1 MCLKLFQR
9 ESLANEPHMTLP
21 FQDPTVFYDA
31 VKLVSLVS
39 KRQTGVTEE
48 EVWRFKWLLQSVM
61 ENVFR
66 IPYIKQEIDAD
77 EGGTVEVTFNGFIV

>member
-1 MCLKLFQR
+1 MYKICLEPFQR
-9 ESLANEPHMTLP
+9 ESLENEPHMTLP

-48 EVWRFKWLLQSVM
+48 EVWRFKWLLQSVL

-66 IPYIKQEIDAD
+66 IPYIKQELDAD
-77 EGGTVEVTFNGFIV
+77 EGRTAEVIFIV

>member
-1 MCLKLFQR
+1 MNSRSRIQLY
-9 ESLANEPHMTLP
+9 STMP
-21 FQDPTVFYDA
+21 

-77 EGGTVEVTFNGFIV
+77 EGGTVEVTFNDFIVLCGISWLKLFRNSG